1 MPDPTPKP
9 ASQRRRRNSAAAVR
23 LPVDGP
29 GVKAPKLPACKPALL
44 ASTKAWWA
52 TVWASPM
59 AAVYLDA
66 DVPALV
72 RLARLIDMDSRGLA
86 DGVTRSEIRQ
96 LEDRFGLSPLSRRR
110 LQWEIDQATAPRP
123 SSNVSRTKTSVGYGN
138 LRVVLDD
145 AAG

>member
-1 MPDPTPKP
+1 
-9 ASQRRRRNSAAAVR
+9 
-23 LPVDGP
+23 
-29 GVKAPKLPACKPALL
+29 
-44 ASTKAWWA
+44 
-52 TVWASPM
+52 M

-72 RLARLIDMDSRGLA
+72 RLARLIDQDSRGLA

-110 LQWEIDQATAPRP
+110 LQWEIDQAAAPRP
-123 SSNVSRTKTSVGYGN
+123 QGNVSRTKTSAGYGN